1 MTPEETTPPPSD
13 TPPATPPRKR
23 RRWLRWTLGVLAFLV
38 LLLLVAVGLVW
49 YAASTESGT
58 RTLISR
64 VGPMIPG
71 QLTIGSQTGP
81 LTGPL
86 DLRNVHYK
94 NATMD
99 LTIGHLHLAWKPGRL
114 RQRMLDVEQLRAEG
128 IHVALKKSGDTTS
141 NGKLVDIH
149 LPVNIIVRDAL
160 IRGLEIDREGSPPF
174 RLDRIALD
182 ARSERA
188 QDLLHIR
195 SLAVDGPT
203 FQLRA
208 AGDLNPVGDYA
219 VNLQTQATYDDPKM
233 PPFVVAAKL
242 NGTLEKLGVDATLS
256 QPFDAHVQGNVLTP
270 MRTVGVD
277 LKAEVRGFNAKA
289 INPQWPVAVIRDGNV
304 AIQGELN
311 DFTSQGRIAGAYENY
326 GSGIADYRLAR
337 KGDDFH
343 FEYLNL
349 RTEKGAAIS
358 ARGTLSLPTPK
369 SELGLDMTAQARGI
383 DTQAINP
390 QWPPT
395 RVRDANVTI
404 KGRLSDFTSEGRV
417 SGVYSNLAAGVVDYR
432 VIRKG
437 NDFAIERAN
446 VRTDQGALLNAR
458 GKVSLAK
465 NAPMDVQA
473 TWKGLAYPLQGG
485 APVVV
490 SQAGSGHVTGTL
502 SDYQLAVDAQLA
514 GPSIPPGHWVLAG
527 RGNQERMDVRSLR
540 GDVLSG
546 QLAAAGT
553 VAWKPQL
560 AWKIT
565 ANGDGLDPAGLAQTQ
580 QWPGRIT
587 FAAASE
593 GSLRNGAPYGR
604 VDLNQVSG
612 QLRGNPLA
620 GTAHLEMAGDR
631 YRLPGLDLRSGTAE
645 VTASGAFT
653 KTAADL
659 DWKLAAPNL
668 AEAVPNT
675 GGAVNAQGHLAG
687 PWKAPRVT
695 AQGSATSLVY
705 QTYSAGNVNLQA
717 DVDLGANGPLAL
729 NLKAANVGMNGR
741 KYDTVTLTSTG
752 TRSAHSIALAVR
764 QSTGGLDLALAGGL
778 RGATTS
784 TGTWTGEIRRLDL
797 RDPQTGNWSLAGPAG
812 LTAGSTQA
820 ALKGFCWTS
829 GNARLCAD
837 GQWVKN
843 GPWSA
848 NGTVAQVP
856 FSLLKPFLPPDMQ
869 ITGAVGGTFAG
880 TGSPAG
886 VVTANVD
893 LHPGPGEIRYPTKS
907 GETAQVRFDQG
918 TVRVVAG
925 ADGLTGHADLAFINT
940 GVVRADLRLPQYNK
954 IGAPLQS
961 QTINGR
967 IVANFSNLGL
977 VEAFVPDLDNVRG
990 TLSSDLTLGGTVAR
1004 PAANGQVLLQQAQ
1017 ADVPQYNLQIRQVSL
1032 TAKSAGTGP
1041 IQVQGSARSGNGTVT
1056 LAGGLAL
1063 DGTPSKLTL
1072 EGKNFVASN
1081 TAQLKVLVSPRLQ
1094 VAMNGLRTDVTGDVT
1109 IPELTVDQEN
1119 GKKGRKAAIQVSKD
1133 VIIVPAAS
1141 PTVTTPA
1148 PSRQLYARVRA
1159 ILGDKVS
1166 IKAQGFSGGL
1176 TGSLLVIERPQKPVT
1191 AVGELEVQNG
1201 VYKSYGQ
1208 DLTLERGRIIF
1219 AGGPLDNPGLD
1230 LRAYRKASD
1239 GTIAGIN
1246 VTGTLKAPQATL
1258 YSDPPMDE
1266 SDALAYLLL
1275 GHPLGQSNAQEGDML
1290 ANAATSLGL
1299 KGGNLVAKKIA
1310 ARFGLEEAKFE
1321 TTGGIQGASLVV
1333 GKYLTPRLYV
1343 NYGIGLFQPVNTFTI
1358 RYLFSRQW
1366 SLQAQQGA
1374 AVSGQ
1379 GQATGVDVL
1388 YTVERGKGG
1397 SAPAP
1402 PKSERGND
1410 VLAPAGTVAGTGGG

>member
-13 TPPATPPRKR
+13 TTPAPPPRR
-23 RRWLRWTLGVLAFLV
+23 RRRFPRWARWTLGLLLLLV
-38 LLLLVAVGLVW
+38 LLLVAAVGLVW

-71 QLTIGSQTGP
+71 ELTIGAQTGP

-99 LTIGHLHLAWKPGRL
+99 VRLNHLHLVWKAGRL
-114 RQRMLDVEQLRAEG
+114 RQRMLDVDQLHAEG
-128 IHVALKKSGDTTS
+128 IRVALKKSGDTTS
-141 NGKLVDIH
+141 NGKLVDLH
-149 LPVNIIVRDAL
+149 LPVNVIVRDAL
-160 IRGLEIDREGSPPF
+160 IRDLEIAREGQPPF

-188 QDLLHIR
+188 RDLLHVR

-219 VNLQTQATYDDPKM
+219 VNLQTQATYRDPKM
-233 PPFVVAAKL
+233 PPFVVGARL
-242 NGTLEKLGVDATLS
+242 NGTLEKLGVDARLS

-270 MRTVGVD
+270 MRTIGMD
-277 LKAEVRGFNAKA
+277 LTAQVRGFNARA
-289 INPQWPVAVIRDGNV
+289 INPQWPLAVIRDGDV
-304 AIQGELN
+304 AIKGELN
-311 DFTSQGRIAGAYENY
+311 DFTSQGRIAGAYESY

-337 KGDDFH
+337 KGDDLH

-349 RTEKGAAIS
+349 KTEKGAAIS
-358 ARGTLSLPTPK
+358 ARGTISLPTPK
-369 SELGLDMTAQARGI
+369 SELGLDLTAEARGI
-383 DTQAINP
+383 DTQGINP
-390 QWPPT
+390 QWPPA
-395 RVRDANVTI
+395 RVRQANVTI
-404 KGRLSDFTSEGRV
+404 QGRLSDFTSEGRV

-437 NDFAIERAN
+437 DNFAFERVN
-446 VRTDQGALLNAR
+446 LRTDQGATLSAR
-458 GKVSLAK
+458 GRASLAK
-465 NAPMDVQA
+465 NGPMDVEA

-490 SQAGSGHVTGTL
+490 SQAGKGHVTGTL
-502 SDYQLAVDAQLA
+502 NDYQLAVDAQLA
-514 GPSIPPGHWVLAG
+514 GPGIPPGHWVLAG
-527 RGNQERMDVRSLR
+527 RGNQQRMDVRSLR
-540 GDVLSG
+540 GEVLSG

-553 VAWKPQL
+553 VAWKPQI
-560 AWKIT
+560 AWKIA
-565 ANGDGLDPAGLAQTQ
+565 ANGDGIDPSGKLPE
-580 QWPGRIT
+580 WPGRIT

-604 VDLNQVSG
+604 VDVNQLSG

-620 GTAHLEMAGDR
+620 GTAHLEMAGDS
-631 YRLPGLDLRSGTAE
+631 YRLPGLDLRSGTAQ
-645 VTASGAFT
+645 VSASGAFT

-668 AEAVPNT
+668 AEALPDAA
-675 GGAVNAQGHLAG
+675 GAVNAQGHLAG
-687 PWKAPRVT
+687 PWTAPRVT
-695 AQGSATSLVY
+695 AQGTATSLVY
-705 QTYSAGNVNLQA
+705 QTYSAGNVSLQA
-717 DVDLGANGPLAL
+717 DVDLGSNGPLAV
-729 NLKAANVGMNGR
+729 NLKAANVGLNGQ
-741 KYDTVTLTSTG
+741 KYDTITLTSQG
-752 TRSAHSIALAVR
+752 TRPSHSITLAVR
-764 QSTGGLDLALAGGL
+764 QGADGLDLALAGGL
-778 RGATTS
+778 RGTT
-784 TGTWTGEIRRLDL
+784 TWTGEIRRLDL
-797 RDPQTGNWSLAGPAG
+797 RNAQTGNWSLAGPAG
-812 LTAGSTQA
+812 LTAGTTQA

-843 GPWSA
+843 GPWNTS
-848 NGTVAQVP
+848 GTIAQVP
-856 FSLLKPFLPPDMQ
+856 FSLLKPFLPPDVQ

-893 LHPGPGEIRYPTKS
+893 LRPGPGEIRYPART
-907 GETAQVRFDQG
+907 GETATVRFDQG

-925 ADGLTGHADLAFINT
+925 GDGLTGHADLTFINT

-961 QTINGR
+961 QTLNGHV
-967 IVANFSNLGL
+967 VANFSNLGL

-990 TLSSDLTLGGTVAR
+990 TLSSDLTLGGTVAK
-1004 PAANGQVLLQQAQ
+1004 PAANGSVLLQQAQ
-1017 ADVPQYNLQIRQVSL
+1017 ADVPEYNLQIRQVAL

-1041 IQVQGSARSGNGTVT
+1041 IQIQGSARSGNGTVT
-1056 LAGGLAL
+1056 VAGGLAL
-1063 DGTPSKLTL
+1063 DGSPSKLTL

-1081 TAQLKVLVSPRLQ
+1081 TSELKVLVSPRLQ
-1094 VAMNGLRTDVTGDVT
+1094 VALTGQRTDVTGEVT
-1109 IPELTVDQEN
+1109 IPELTVNQE
-1119 GKKGRKAAIQVSKD
+1119 KKRRASVQVSKD
-1133 VIIVPAAS
+1133 VVILPPSAT
-1141 PTVTTPA
+1141 TVTTPKPA
-1148 PSRQLYARVRA
+1148 RQLYARVRA
-1159 ILGDKVS
+1159 VLGDKVT

-1176 TGSLLVIERPQKPVT
+1176 TGSLLVFEQPQKPVT

-1208 DLTLERGRIIF
+1208 DLTLEHGRIVF
-1219 AGGPLDNPGLD
+1219 AGGPIDNPGLD
-1230 LRAYRKASD
+1230 LKAFRKATD
-1239 GTIAGIN
+1239 GTVAGIN

-1266 SDALAYLLL
+1266 SNALAYLLL
-1275 GHPLGQSNAQEGDML
+1275 GHPLGQSNAQEGDLL
-1290 ANAATSLGL
+1290 ANAANSLGL

-1310 ARFGLEEAKFE
+1310 SRFGLEEAKIE
-1321 TTGGIQGASLVV
+1321 STGGIKQASLVV
-1333 GKYLTPRLYV
+1333 GKYLSPRLYV
-1343 NYGIGLFQPVNTFTI
+1343 SYGLGLFQPVNTFTI

-1374 AVSGQ
+1374 AISGT

-1397 SAPAP
+1397 TTPAP
-1402 PKSERGND
+1402 PKRDRGDD
-1410 VLAPAGTVAGTGGG
+1410 VQGPKGTETAEGTGGEG

>member
-1 MTPEETTPPPSD
+1 MTPEETAPETKPAPTPPPE
-13 TPPATPPRKR
+13 PPRKR
-23 RRWLRWTLGVLAFLV
+23 RRLLRWTLGLLLVLV
-38 LLLLVAVGLVW
+38 LLLLLAVGLVW

-58 RTLISR
+58 RTLIGRIS
-64 VGPMIPG
+64 PMIPG
-71 QLTIGSQTGP
+71 DLTIGTQTGP

-86 DLRNVHYK
+86 DLRDVHYK

-99 LTIGHLHLAWKPGRL
+99 LRLNHLHLAWKAGRL
-114 RQRMLDVEQLRAEG
+114 RQRMLDVDQLHAEG
-128 IHVALKKSGDTTS
+128 IRVALKKSGDTTS
-141 NGKLVDIH
+141 NGKLVDVH
-149 LPVNIIVRDAL
+149 LPVNIVVRDAL
-160 IRGLEIDREGSPPF
+160 IRDLEIAREGQPPF

-188 QDLLHIR
+188 RDLLHVR

-219 VNLQTQATYDDPKM
+219 VNLQTQATYDDPKL
-233 PPFVVAAKL
+233 PPFVVGAKL
-242 NGTLEKLGVDATLS
+242 NGTLEKLGVDARLS
-256 QPFDAHVQGNVLTP
+256 QPFDAHVQGSVLTP
-270 MRTVGVD
+270 MRTIGMD
-277 LKAEVRGFNAKA
+277 LTAQVRGFNAKA
-289 INPQWPVAVIRDGNV
+289 LNPQWPVAVIRDGNV
-304 AIQGELN
+304 AIKGELN
-311 DFTSQGRIAGAYENY
+311 DFISQGRIAGAYENY

-349 RTEKGAAIS
+349 KTEKGAAIS
-358 ARGTLSLPTPK
+358 ARGRVSLPTPK
-369 SELGLDMTAQARGI
+369 SELGLDLTAEARGI

-390 QWPPT
+390 QWPPA
-395 RVRDANVTI
+395 RIRQANVAI
-404 KGRLSDFTSEGRV
+404 QGRLSDFTSQGRV
-417 SGVYSNLAAGVVDYR
+417 SGAYSNLAAGVVDYR

-437 NDFAIERAN
+437 DNFAFERVN
-446 VRTDQGALLNAR
+446 LRTDQGATLSAR
-458 GKVSLAK
+458 GRASLAK
-465 NAPMDVQA
+465 NGPMDVEA
-473 TWKGLAYPLQGG
+473 TWKGLAWPLQGG

-490 SQAGSGHVTGTL
+490 SQGGRGHVTGTL
-502 SDYQLAVDAQLA
+502 NDYQLAVDAQLA
-514 GPSIPPGHWVLAG
+514 GPSVPPGHWVLAG

-540 GDVLSG
+540 GEVLAG
-546 QLAAAGT
+546 QLAMAGT
-553 VAWKPQL
+553 VAWKPQI
-560 AWKIT
+560 AWRVT
-565 ANGDGLDPAGLAQTQ
+565 ANGDGIDPSGKVPD
-580 QWPGRIT
+580 WPGRIT

-593 GSLRNGAPYGR
+593 GSLRDGVPYGR

-620 GTAHLEMAGDR
+620 GSAHLEMAGDR
-631 YRLPGLDLRSGTAE
+631 YRLPGLDLRSGTAQ
-645 VTASGAFT
+645 VSASGAFT

-668 AEAVPNT
+668 AEALPDA

-695 AQGSATSLVY
+695 AQGTATSLVY
-705 QTYSAGNVNLQA
+705 QTYSAGNVDLRA
-717 DVDLGANGPLAL
+717 DVDLGSNGPLAV
-729 NLKAANVGMNGR
+729 NLKAANVGLNGQ
-741 KYDTVTLTSTG
+741 KYDTVTLTSQG
-752 TRSAHSIALAVR
+752 TRPSHQIALAVR
-764 QSTGGLDLALAGGL
+764 QGADGLDLTLAGGL
-778 RGATTS
+778 RGTTS
-784 TGTWTGEIRRLDL
+784 WTGEIRRLDL
-797 RDPQTGNWSLAGPAG
+797 RNPQAGNWSLAGPAG
-812 LTAGSTQA
+812 LTAGTTQA

-843 GPWSA
+843 GPWAA

-856 FSLLKPFLPPDMQ
+856 FSLLKPFLPPDVQ

-893 LHPGPGEIRYPTKS
+893 LRPGPGEIRYPARN
-907 GETAQVRFDQG
+907 GETVAVRFDQG

-925 ADGLTGHADLAFINT
+925 GDGLTGHADLTFINT

-961 QTINGR
+961 QTLNGH
-967 IVANFSNLGL
+967 IVANFSSLGL
-977 VEAFVPDLDNVRG
+977 VEAFVPDLDNVKG
-990 TLSSDLTLGGTVAR
+990 TLSSDLTLGGTVAK
-1004 PAANGQVLLQQAQ
+1004 PAANGSVLLQQAQ
-1017 ADVPQYNLQIRQVSL
+1017 ADVPQYNLQIRQVAL

-1041 IQVQGSARSGNGTVT
+1041 IQIQGSARSGSGTVT

-1063 DGTPSKLTL
+1063 DGSPSKLTL
-1072 EGKNFVASN
+1072 EGKNFLASN
-1081 TAQLKVLVSPRLQ
+1081 TNDLKVLVSPRLQ
-1094 VAMNGLRTDVTGDVT
+1094 VALNGMRTDVTGDVT
-1109 IPELTVDQEN
+1109 IPELAVNQE
-1119 GKKGRKAAIQVSKD
+1119 KRRKGAVQVSKD
-1133 VIIVPAAS
+1133 VIIVPASAT
-1141 PTVTTPA
+1141 TVTTPA

-1159 ILGDKVS
+1159 ILGDKVT

-1176 TGSLLVIERPQKPVT
+1176 TGSLLVFEQPNKPVT

-1208 DLTLERGRIIF
+1208 DLTLDHGRVIF
-1219 AGGPLDNPGLD
+1219 AGGPIDNPGLD
-1230 LRAYRKASD
+1230 LKAYRKATD

-1246 VTGTLKAPQATL
+1246 VTGTLKAPQATI
-1258 YSDPPMDE
+1258 YSDPAMDE
-1266 SDALAYLLL
+1266 SNALAYLLL
-1275 GHPLGQSNAQEGDML
+1275 GHPLGQSTAQEGDLL
-1290 ANAATSLGL
+1290 ANAANSLGL

-1310 ARFGLEEAKFE
+1310 ARFGLEEARIE
-1321 TTGGIQGASLVV
+1321 STGGIKQASLVV
-1333 GKYLTPRLYV
+1333 GKYLSPRLYV
-1343 NYGIGLFQPVNTFTI
+1343 SYGLGLFQPVSTFNI

-1374 AVSGQ
+1374 AISGT
-1379 GQATGVDVL
+1379 GQATGVDLL

-1397 SAPAP
+1397 ATPAP
-1402 PKSERGND
+1402 PKRDRGDD
-1410 VLAPAGTVAGTGGG
+1410 VQGPKGTETAAGTGDGG

>member
-1 MTPEETTPPPSD
+1 MIPEEPIPPPPD
-13 TPPATPPRKR
+13 PPVTPPRKR
-23 RRWLRWTLGVLAFLV
+23 RRWLRWTLGILIALV
-38 LLLLVAVGLVW
+38 LLLLLAVGLVW

-58 RTLISR
+58 RALVSR
-64 VGPMIPG
+64 VSPMIPG
-71 QLTIGSQTGP
+71 ELTIGAQTGP

-99 LTIGHLHLAWKPGRL
+99 VSIGHLHLAWKAGRL
-114 RQRMLDVEQLRAEG
+114 RQRMLDVDQLHAEG
-128 IHVALKKSGDTTS
+128 IRVALKKSGDTTE
-141 NGKLVDIH
+141 NGKLVDVH
-149 LPVNIIVRDAL
+149 LPVNIVVRDAL
-160 IRGLEIDREGSPPF
+160 IRDLEIVPEGSPPF

-188 QDLLHIR
+188 RDLLHVR

-219 VNLQTQATYDDPKM
+219 VNLQTQATYKDPKM
-233 PPFVVAAKL
+233 PPFVVAARL
-242 NGTLEKLGVDATLS
+242 DGTLEKLGVDARLS
-256 QPFDAHVQGNVLTP
+256 QPFDAHVQGSVLTP
-270 MRTVGVD
+270 MRTIGMD
-277 LKAEVRGFNAKA
+277 LKAQVRGFNAKA
-289 INPQWPVAVIRDGNV
+289 INPQWPLAVIRDGDV
-304 AIQGELN
+304 AIQGDLN
-311 DFTSQGRIAGAYENY
+311 DFTSQGRIAGAYDNY

-337 KGDDFH
+337 KGDDLH

-358 ARGTLSLPTPK
+358 ARGTVNLPTPK
-369 SELGLDMTAQARGI
+369 SELGLDVTAEARGI

-390 QWPPT
+390 QWPPA
-395 RVRDANVTI
+395 RVREANVAI
-404 KGRLSDFTSEGRV
+404 QGRLSDFTSEGKV

-437 NDFAIERAN
+437 DNFAFERVN
-446 VRTDQGALLNAR
+446 LRTDQGATLNAR
-458 GKVSLAK
+458 GKASLAK
-465 NAPMDVQA
+465 NGPMDVEA

-490 SQAGSGHVTGTL
+490 SQAGQGHVTGTL
-502 SDYQLAVDAQLA
+502 NDYQLAVDAQLA

-565 ANGDGLDPAGLAQTQ
+565 ATGDGIDPSGKVPD
-580 QWPGRIT
+580 WPGRIT

-604 VDLNQVSG
+604 VDLNQLSG

-631 YRLPGLDLRSGTAE
+631 YRLPQLDLRSGTAE
-645 VTASGAFT
+645 VSASGAFT

-668 AEAVPNT
+668 AEALPNAA
-675 GGAVNAQGHLAG
+675 GAVNAQGHLAG
-687 PWKAPRVT
+687 PWTAPRVI
-695 AQGSATSLVY
+695 AQGTATSLVY

-717 DVDLGANGPLAL
+717 DVDLGSNGPMAV
-729 NLKAANVGMNGR
+729 NLKAANVGLNGQ
-741 KYDTVTLTSTG
+741 KYDTITLTSQG
-752 TRSAHSIALAVR
+752 TRPSHTLALAVR
-764 QSTGGLDLALAGGL
+764 QGTDGLDLALAGGL
-778 RGATTS
+778 RGTTS
-784 TGTWTGEIRRLDL
+784 WTGEIRRLDL
-797 RDPQTGNWSLAGPAG
+797 RNAQTGNWSLANPAG
-812 LTAGSTQA
+812 LTAGTTQA
-820 ALKGFCWTS
+820 ALKGFCWPS

-837 GQWVKN
+837 GQWVKD

-848 NGTVAQVP
+848 NGTIAQVP
-856 FSLLKPFLPPDMQ
+856 FSLLAPFLPPDVK

-886 VVTANVD
+886 VVTADVD
-893 LHPGPGEIRYPTKS
+893 LRPGPGEIRYPAKT
-907 GETAQVRFDQG
+907 GETTTVRFDQG

-925 ADGLTGHADLAFINT
+925 GDGLTGHADLTFVNT
-940 GVVRADLRLPQYNK
+940 GAVRAALRLPQYNK

-961 QTINGR
+961 QTMSGH

-990 TLSSDLTLGGTVAR
+990 TLSSDLTLGGTVAK
-1004 PAANGQVLLQQAQ
+1004 PAANGSVLLQQAQ
-1017 ADVPQYNLQIRQVSL
+1017 ADVPEYNLQIRQVSL

-1041 IQVQGSARSGNGTVT
+1041 IQIQGSARSGNGTVT

-1063 DGTPSKLTL
+1063 DGSPSQLTL
-1072 EGKNFVASN
+1072 EGKNFLASN
-1081 TAQLKVLVSPRLQ
+1081 TNELKVLVSPDLRVKLS
-1094 VAMNGLRTDVTGDVT
+1094 GLRTDVTGNVT
-1109 IPELTVDQEN
+1109 IPELAVNQE
-1119 GKKGRKAAIQVSKD
+1119 KTRRAAVQVSKD
-1133 VIIVPAAS
+1133 VIIVQAAGPA
-1141 PTVTTPA
+1141 VTTPA

-1159 ILGDKVS
+1159 VLGDKVT
-1166 IKAQGFSGGL
+1166 IKAQGFSGGPP
-1176 TGSLLVIERPQKPVT
+1176 GGLLVFDQRDKPVT
-1191 AVGELEVQNG
+1191 AVGELEVKDG

-1208 DLTLERGRIIF
+1208 DLTLEHGRIVF

-1230 LRAYRKASD
+1230 LKAFRKATD
-1239 GTIAGIN
+1239 GTVAGIN

-1266 SDALAYLLL
+1266 SNALAYLLL
-1275 GHPLGQSNAQEGDML
+1275 GHPLGQSNAQEGSLL

-1310 ARFGLEEAKFE
+1310 SRFGLEEARIE
-1321 TTGGIQGASLVV
+1321 STGGIKQSSLVV
-1333 GKYLTPRLYV
+1333 GKYLSPRLYV
-1343 NYGIGLFQPVNTFTI
+1343 NYGVGLFQPVNTFTI

-1374 AVSGQ
+1374 AINGQ

-1397 SAPAP
+1397 TTPAP
-1402 PKSERGND
+1402 PKRDRGND
-1410 VLAPAGTVAGTGGG
+1410 VQGPKGTETAGTGGEG